1 MREMAEVRGFR
12 VFRYRGLRPMLFP
25 TLAFAIFFVVVF
37 IVNWITRPRPVL
49 WRVCMLGASLFF
61 YGYWNWRF
69 VFLLMGSILVNWF
82 IAEQV
87 QQARDLVQPQ
97 LVKAWVRSAVVA
109 NLALLGVFKY
119 YNFFAVELSNLLSN
133 IGIDGALSTLEVTLP
148 IGISFFTFQA
158 MSYVIDVGRGHLRTM
173 NLLDFGVYLSFF
185 PQLVAGPIV
194 RASEMSP
201 QLLHRPDPRQVESAE
216 AFRLIFAGLFKKV
229 VVSSYL
235 ADQIVDDVFADPSAH
250 TGWEV
255 LLGIYGY
262 AIQIYAD
269 FSGYTD
275 IAIGVALLLGFRFPQ
290 NFNAPYSALSI
301 GDFWRRWHM
310 TLSNWL
316 RDYLYIPLGGNRR
329 GSLLTYRNL
338 ALTMLLGGL
347 WHGSSW
353 NFVIWGA
360 IHGGALAVERFV
372 SAAARQRGFK
382 LDLPPELIPIL
393 QWFATFHV
401 VCLSWVFFRAESF
414 GAALDVLAQLGSLE
428 GQSELV
434 TPLLVIT
441 IALAIASQFVP
452 GSFVRDLEDR
462 FVDLGWAVHGLAL
475 GIGLFLIDAL
485 GPEGVAPF
493 IYFQF

>member
-1 MREMAEVRGFR
+1 
-12 VFRYRGLRPMLFP
+12 MLFP
-25 TLAFAIFFVVVF
+25 TLAFALFFVVVF
-37 IVNWITRPRPVL
+37 IVNWIVRPRPVV
-49 WRVCMLGASLFF
+49 WRVAMFAASLFF

-69 VFLLMGSILVNWF
+69 VLLLLGSIVGNWF
-82 IAEQV
+82 MAEQV
-87 QQARDLVQPQ
+87 QRAGDSNQGDLVR
-97 LVKAWVRSAVVA
+97 AWVRTAVVA
-109 NLALLGVFKY
+109 NLTLLGVYKY
-119 YNFFAVELSNLLSN
+119 YDFFAVELSNLLGRV
-133 IGIDGALSTLEVTLP
+133 GIDDTIGTLDLTLP
-148 IGISFFTFQA
+148 VGISFFTFQA
-158 MSYVIDVGRGHLRTM
+158 MSYVVDVGRGHIRTM
-173 NLLDFGVYLSFF
+173 APLDFAVYLSFF

-194 RASEMSP
+194 RASEMAP
-201 QLLHRPDPRQVESAE
+201 QMAQRPDPRQVESAE

-235 ADQIVDDVFADPSAH
+235 ADQIVDDVFADPGAH

-255 LLGIYGY
+255 LIGTYGY

-316 RDYLYIPLGGNRR
+316 RDYLYIPLGGNR
-329 GSLLTYRNL
+329 GGELLTYRNL

-353 NFVIWGA
+353 NFVIWGG

-372 SAAARQRGFK
+372 SNVARRRGFK

-393 QWFATFHV
+393 QWLATFHV
-401 VCLSWVFFRAESF
+401 VCLAWVFFRAESF
-414 GAALDVLAQLGSLE
+414 GAALDVLGQLGSLD
-428 GQSELV
+428 GASELV
-434 TPLLVIT
+434 TPLLIIT
-441 IALAIASQFVP
+441 IALAIGSQFVP
-452 GSFVRDLEDR
+452 TSAVRKVEER
-462 FVDLGWAVHGLAL
+462 FVDLGWAVQGVAL
-475 GIGLFLIDAL
+475 GLSLVVIDVF